1 MGFGYYHILAL
12 GLPNITRINRIP
24 NALRASFALNGIKL
38 DLDNRTEK
46 SRSTRIYLSDDPPET
61 CRQ

>member
-1 MGFGYYHILAL
+1 MGFGYYHILAV

-38 DLDNRTEK
+38 DMGNGMEK
-46 SRSTRIYLSDDPPET
+46 SGLTRIY
-61 CRQ
+61 